1 MQHESMRFT
10 IPVLFSSQLLLFL
23 RALGHFSHRICDKM
37 LWDRLC
43 VVCEEYVT
51 NFFKY
56 GRKGRSKPCCWFR
69 IEIKGKQV
77 RCLFSD
83 TGRRFNPIEHIG
95 KSPGLRLIT
104 QLLDHRYRWQ
114 HNRNYFY
121 IKMVT

>member
-1 MQHESMRFT
+1 MRFT

-23 RALGHFSHRICDKM
+23 RLLGRFSRRVCDKKM
-37 LWDRLC
+37 WDRLC

-56 GRKGRSKPCCWFR
+56 GSKCRWQRLCWFR
-69 IEIKGKQV
+69 IDVKEQQI

-83 TGRRFNPIEHIG
+83 DGQRFNPIEHVG

-104 QLLDHRYRWQ
+104 QLLGNHYRW
-114 HNRNYFY
+114 HNNRNYFC
-121 IKMVT
+121 IKATL

>member
-10 IPVLFSSQLLLFL
+10 IPVLFSFQLSLFL
-23 RALGHFSHRICDKM
+23 RILGRLSHHTCDKL
-37 LWDRLC
+37 LWNRLC

-56 GRKGRSKPCCWFR
+56 GRKRRWQRCCWFR
-69 IEIKGKQV
+69 IEIKKHQV

-83 TGRRFNPIEHIG
+83 AGRRFNPIEHVG
-95 KSPGLRLIT
+95 ESPGLRLIT
-104 QLLDHRYRWQ
+104 QLLPGHYRWQ
-114 HNRNYFY
+114 QGRNYFY

>member
-1 MQHESMRFT
+1 MRFT

-23 RALGHFSHRICDKM
+23 RALGRFSNRFCDKM
-37 LWDRLC
+37 CWNRLC

-56 GRKGRSKPCCWFR
+56 GLKDCPQRYCWFR
-69 IEIKGKQV
+69 IEVKRRQV

-83 TGRRFNPIEHIG
+83 GGRRFNPVEHVG

-104 QLLDHRYRWQ
+104 RLLGHHYRWQ
-114 HNRNYFY
+114 NNRNYFC